1 MTCTSCNNQKMSCR
15 ASAFCA
21 NAASFCANFANTAV
35 VDAILVASIIVI
47 CALLGLFVLGISLVL
62 LVVLLYFEK
71 MNMPRAQ
78 KFLQAV

>member
-1 MTCTSCNNQKMSCR
+1 MTCTSRNNQKMSCR

-21 NAASFCANFANTAV
+21 NAASFCANIAV
-35 VDAILVASIIVI
+35 VDAIFVASIII

-62 LVVLLYFEK
+62 LVVLLHLGKVNRF
-71 MNMPRAQ
+71 RAQ